1 MKLRF
6 LTGAAALCGL
16 AFAGTAAAQSG
27 AVVGNKF
34 NPAVGLVLQGHFA
47 EQSSDYPS
55 GAQPG
60 FLVGG
65 EGGDGIASGFS
76 LDESELY
83 FSANVDD
90 LFYAQS
96 NISLHDGSAEVEEA
110 FVQPLTMPEGLG
122 LKFGKFYS
130 DFAYQN
136 ARHSHTWD
144 FIDQPLAYA
153 ALLGNQYKDPGV
165 QLTWLAPT
173 DTYIQLGTEYFRGD
187 EFPAGNSPKDG
198 KGAYTLFAKFGGDVG
213 YSNNW
218 QASIGRLHYN
228 AMNRESVMPSATI
241 GFTGSGNVDVIG
253 AVWKWSPHGNWH
265 DRNFIIQGEYLRRD
279 ESGQVASFAE
289 AGQYDGT
296 QSGWYLQGVYQWV
309 TRWRAG
315 LRYDRLHAD
324 NAVSGLIDP
333 TAFIPAAQAP
343 ERVSA
348 MLDYSNSEFSRIRLQ
363 VSRNRGAEGSGTG
376 IYLQYIMALGA
387 HGAHSF

>member
-1 MKLRF
+1 MKLRI
-6 LTGAAALCGL
+6 LAGAAAVCGIAL
-16 AFAGTAAAQSG
+16 ASTAAAQSG

-34 NPAVGLVLQGHFA
+34 NPAVGLILQGHFA
-47 EQSSDYPS
+47 VQSSAYPS
-55 GAQPG
+55 IAQPG
-60 FLVGG
+60 FLIGG
-65 EGGDGIASGFS
+65 EGSEGLADGFS

-96 NISLHDGSAEVEEA
+96 TIALHGGSASVEEA
-110 FVQPLTMPEGLG
+110 YVRPLVMPAGLG
-122 LKFGKFYS
+122 LKFGKFLS

-136 ARHSHTWD
+136 ARHAHTWD

-153 ALLGNQYKDPGV
+153 ALLGGQYKDPGV
-165 QLTWLAPT
+165 QLTWLAPA
-173 DTYIQLGTEYFRGD
+173 DTYIQLGTEYFRG
-187 EFPAGNSPKDG
+187 EAFPAANSPKDG
-198 KGAYTLFAKFGGDVG
+198 KGAYTVFAKFGGDVG
-213 YSNNW
+213 YSNSW
-218 QASIGRLHYN
+218 QASIGRLHYK
-228 AMNRESVMPSATI
+228 AVNRESEMPSATI
-241 GFTGSGNVDVIG
+241 DFIGSGNVDVIG

-265 DRNFIIQGEYLRRD
+265 DRNFTLQGEYLRRD

-289 AGQYDGT
+289 AGQYNGVQT
-296 QSGWYLQGVYQWV
+296 GWYLQGVYQWV

-324 NAVSGLIDP
+324 NSASGLIDP

-343 ERVSA
+343 ERISA

-363 VSRNRGAEGSGTG
+363 ISRNQGAQGGGTG